1 MKIIQDPGNA
11 ETNIKIINPLH
22 IKDLKKRASTRHAG
36 GTAFAI
42 EEV

>member
-1 MKIIQDPGNA
+1 MKTIQGPENA
-11 ETNIKIINPLH
+11 ETNIKTINPLH
-22 IKDLKKRASTRHAG
+22 IKDLKKRASPRHAG